1 MRTVEEYRAKLIF
14 PEYRRHLTI
23 ADRATSRR
31 ITYQPNKVQQRLDAE
46 IVRQALLDK
55 PIRIRGLK
63 SRRMGFSTH
72 IQMRFTHSASTSRT
86 FHGAT
91 VAHDDAGSAYLH
103 GMTEKAIEQL
113 PESLRLPKKTG
124 ITGKRIE
131 FVHGSTLRTF
141 TAGSREGVGRAQAA
155 NALHLS
161 EVAYWPD
168 PKATMTALLQLVP
181 DEPGTLIVEE
191 STANG
196 IGDEWYRSCEA
207 SMNGD
212 DDYVWFFA
220 PWFEFDDYTLDD
232 ARTGEMLGKAPEWSS
247 RELSLIARGVT
258 PPQLAWR
265 RWAVQNLCGGDAAIF
280 DQEYPDSP
288 EVAFLT
294 SGRPYFPFEL
304 LERFHPID
312 ASRIGSIEGDPIR
325 GGSSLRFEANQQGP
339 LRIWQVPKPGREY
352 IVFGDV
358 AGKVTLDTHD
368 ARPIGKKDDYCAA
381 SVVDRETGEQV
392 AAYHARIDPDLYG
405 LELARLGY
413 LYKTA
418 LVAVENTGGYG
429 VATIATL
436 YRSLTYPNLYTHRK
450 LDSYTQA
457 WTDEIGWDTT
467 ETTRPVMLSSLRSM
481 LRDHPERLKDDG
493 LKREMRTFVVHSNG
507 KPAAQSGTHDDRVMS
522 HAGALEVWRE
532 HAQRP
537 LRVKAQRKTALREYA
552 RNTGSI
558 SERAPRISA

>member
-1 MRTVEEYRAKLIF
+1 MGVSTLI
-14 PEYRRHLTI
+14 
-23 ADRATSRR
+23 
-31 ITYQPNKVQQRLDAE
+31 Q
-46 IVRQALLDK
+46 
-55 PIRIRGLK
+55 G
-63 SRRMGFSTH
+63 
-72 IQMRFTHSASTSRT
+72 RFAHAACVTRT
-86 FHGAT
+86 FRGVTGA
-91 VAHDDAGSAYLH
+91 HLDESSQYLH
-103 GMTEKAIEQL
+103 GMTEQMVDEL
-113 PESLRLPKKTG
+113 PSALRPEKRTG
-124 ITGKRIE
+124 IQGKRIV
-131 FVHGSTLRTF
+131 FRHGSSLRTF
-141 TAGSREGVGRAQAA
+141 TAGGREGVGRATGA
-155 NALHLS
+155 NALHGS

-168 PKATMTALLQLVP
+168 PKSTLTALLQIIP
-181 DEPGTLIVEE
+181 DAPSTWIFLE

-196 IGDEWYRSCEA
+196 IGDEFHQRCEQA
-207 SMNGD
+207 MNQQGD
-212 DDYVWFFA
+212 YEFFFA
-220 PWFEFDDYTLDD
+220 PWFEFDDYTLDA
-232 ARTGEMLGKAPEWSS
+232 ARTGEMLGKAPEWTP
-247 RELSLIARGVT
+247 RELSLITRGVGA
-258 PPQLAWR
+258 PQLAWR
-265 RWAVQNLCGGDAAIF
+265 RWAIQNLCGGDAAIF

-294 SGRPYFPFEL
+294 SGRPYFPHEL
-304 LERFHPID
+304 LERFHPTD

-325 GGSSLRFEANQQGP
+325 GGSSLRFEPNQQGS
-339 LRIWQVPKPGREY
+339 LRIWQVPQPGREY

-405 LELARLGY
+405 IELARLGY

-418 LVAVENTGGYG
+418 LIAVENTGGYG

-493 LKREMRTFVVHSNG
+493 LKREMRTFVVHANG